1 MIVVVDTGLGNVGS
15 VLNMIKHLG
24 FKAVI
29 SKDIADIEN
38 AQKIILPG
46 VGTFDAGMKA
56 LRTRGL
62 VDVLNHKTNDS
73 HAQILGICL
82 GMQLMLEGSEEGQE
96 AGLGWFEG
104 SCKKFPD
111 TINNQSLKVPHMGWN
126 TVEPL
131 KNEALFNKVEE
142 ETQFYFVHSYYAEL
156 KNEAEILTKTTY
168 GESFASG
175 IHKNNIFGV
184 QFHPEKSH
192 AFGFHFLKT
201 FLNL

>member
-24 FKAVI
+24 FKAVV

-38 AQKIILPG
+38 AQKIIIPG
-46 VGTFDAGMKA
+46 VGTYDAGMKA
-56 LRTRGL
+56 LHTRGL
-62 VDVLNHKTNDS
+62 VDVLNYKSNDS

-111 TINNQSLKVPHMGWN
+111 MINQSLKVPHMGWN

-131 KNEALFNKVEE
+131 KYEALFKKVEE
-142 ETQFYFVHSYYAEL
+142 ETRFYFVHSYFAEL
-156 KNEAEILTKTTY
+156 KNEVEILTKTTY

-175 IHKNNIFGV
+175 INKNNIFGV

-192 AFGFHFLKT
+192 AFGFHFLKN